1 MYRKDAPLFRALAVC
16 LCASLMLTLL
26 PARIAAKDVPQL
38 TLNVGQPNVWSLSQA
53 HYLLALLRD
62 NHRELNVTA
71 PSLNPNNVNGARVDI
86 LRTMLGIDAQFSAP
100 QGLQNS
106 VAQQQFAAD
115 FARKQSAIARVE
127 ELSRERLNVVREISR
142 LDSELAKLPAPP
154 KEGETPNAEVE
165 QRRSELTKTREAQQS
180 LNSVLQAEITTQS
193 TQASATTNLS
203 NLQTTAPFGA
213 PAGLPALPNDFD
225 NIKALVEKL
234 LGSTATPSVN
244 ASQALDSYIN
254 FQYEKLAKELTLLR
268 DEVGPS
274 ERLIFLELPSSLY
287 SIPKKD
293 DDFMVQ
299 LEWDIDDYVGR
310 CPERPAE
317 PSEAEKM
324 LDFAKTRMAEI
335 YPDSKFGAHLAGDN
349 SDNSDESGE
358 AEDQPE
364 LTEQKPPLTEDA
376 IDAYLA
382 LRTNAR
388 LDIVE
393 SLELYKRYAT
403 LLSRLR
409 TLNIKKLPIN
419 LDADAQTPQAARAMR
434 LQQVERQKTLAAQDL
449 YKRALES
456 DGFDELQAKLNR
468 IDALDK
474 TEAGR
479 KERSDAEKLR
489 RFLRLYPSLRGAG
502 RVDLVDEDG
511 KVSGTTS
518 PANELCVK
526 RAESSKFRVVDI
538 IPRQSALNVNDV
550 HATQKG
556 WALAAQFLSLFG
568 FGGKVSYERQRTHY
582 EQFINQDVFASGF
595 GKGLS
600 RFGWT
605 MGPLPGTKRLAPGPR
620 TTFAVMAIP
629 KEAQQVTLHATGKA
643 FKRNK
648 NPGTAG
654 QFTTLTGA
662 TGKTFDVVIPN
673 EATEGFWV
681 DSINYTPVPKGQR
694 VMTVIGGRYF
704 SPLTG
709 VMVDGIALKRAIAIA
724 KHESETTT
732 LGADANAPGE
742 YEYINSNQIVASF
755 TRSTAGTPLITLI
768 SPEKTAAI
776 NYFKD
781 LKINFRFTDSLLHHS
796 QSEPM
801 FIDGFALTRLE
812 VRGDPRGT
820 EPVTATLVGTGLRR
834 RAEIQVNGIPV
845 LNPQLLNSGVYSWQI
860 NNPNQLGEVWNVT
873 YRVGQDASAVVF
885 DVNTDG
891 LRADAPTI
899 ESIENPNTGNAQGLV
914 DGGYTVIIRGRNL
927 QHVTRISF
935 GSTVVPVRG
944 IKQRHSNVL
953 LVEVPK
959 RPEGGVHVLLEGIV
973 NGRPVSNI
981 LDFATPNKAIFKYLP
996 PPKPEKPAG
1005 PQPQQEQQQQSTG
1018 KPAGS
1023 KKKTASRR
1031 KA

>member
-1 MYRKDAPLFRALAVC
+1 
-16 LCASLMLTLL
+16 MLTLP
-26 PARIAAKDVPQL
+26 PARVAAKDVPQI

-53 HYLLALLRD
+53 HYLLALLRN
-62 NHRELNVTA
+62 NHRELDITS
-71 PSLNPNNVNGARVDI
+71 PTLNPNAVNGARVDI

-106 VAQQQFAAD
+106 VAQQQFTAD
-115 FARKQSAIARVE
+115 FARKQSAIARVD
-127 ELSRERLNVVREISR
+127 ELSRERINVVREISR

-154 KEGETPNAEVE
+154 KEGETPNAETE
-165 QRRSELTKTREAQQS
+165 QRRSELTKTKEAQQA
-180 LNSVLQAEITTQS
+180 LNTALQAEITTQS
-193 TQASATTNLS
+193 TQAAATTNLS
-203 NLQTTAPFGA
+203 NLQTGAPFGA
-213 PAGLPALPNDFD
+213 AAGLPALPNDFD

-234 LGSTATPSVN
+234 LGTTATPSVN

-310 CPERPAE
+310 CPERRAE
-317 PSEAEKM
+317 PSEAEKT
-324 LDFAKTRMAEI
+324 LDYALTRMAEI
-335 YPDSKFGAHLAGDN
+335 DPNSRFGARLADDI
-349 SDNSDESGE
+349 SDSGE
-358 AEDQPE
+358 DEDKDNLA
-364 LTEQKPPLTEDA
+364 LTEQKPPLTEEA
-376 IDAYLA
+376 IDEYLT

-388 LDIVE
+388 LDIAE
-393 SLELYKRYAT
+393 SLDLRDRYAK
-403 LLSRLR
+403 LLF
-409 TLNIKKLPIN
+409 KLKSLEGEYQRYKQLSITP
-419 LDADAQTPQAARAMR
+419 DTKAQTAQELRALR
-434 LQQVERQKTLAAQDL
+434 LQQAERQKAQAAHNL
-449 YKRALES
+449 YERVLEAE
-456 DGFDELQAKLNR
+456 GLDELQASMSR
-468 IDALDK
+468 IDALASK
-474 TEAGR
+474 PEGR
-479 KERSDAEKLR
+479 AEINAAEKLR

-502 RVDLVDEDG
+502 RVDLVDENG
-511 KVSGTTS
+511 SVSGTTS
-518 PANELCVK
+518 THDELCVK

-629 KEAQQVTLHATGKA
+629 KEAQQVTLRATGKA

-648 NPGTAG
+648 NPGTEG
-654 QFTTLTGA
+654 EFTTLTGD

-694 VMTVIGGRYF
+694 VTTVIGGRYF

-709 VMVDGIALKRAIAIA
+709 VMVDGIPLKRAIAIA

-732 LGADANAPGE
+732 LSGDTNAPGE
-742 YEYINSNQIVASF
+742 YEYINSNQIVATF
-755 TRSTAGTPLITLI
+755 TRTTAGTPLITLI

-776 NYFKD
+776 NYFRD
-781 LKINFRFTDSLLHHS
+781 LKINFHFTDSLLHHS

-801 FIDGFALTRLE
+801 FIDSFALTRLE
-812 VRGDPRGT
+812 VRGDPSGAV
-820 EPVTATLVGTGLRR
+820 PVTATLVGTGLRR

-845 LNPQLLNSGVYSWQI
+845 LNPQLLNTGVYSWQI
-860 NNPNQLGEVWNVT
+860 TNPQQLGQVWNVT
-873 YRVGQDASAVVF
+873 YRVGQDAGSVVF

-927 QHVTRISF
+927 QYVTKISF
-935 GSTVVPVRG
+935 GSTVVPAGG
-944 IKQRHSNVL
+944 IKQRHPNVL

-959 RPEGGVHVLLEGIV
+959 RPEGGVHVLLEGTV
-973 NGRPVSNI
+973 NGRAVSNI

-996 PPKPEKPAG
+996 PPKPEKPEG
-1005 PQPQQEQQQQSTG
+1005 QQQQQQQNKE
-1018 KPAGS
+1018 KPPGS
-1023 KKKTASRR
+1023 KKKKPAQRP